1 MKKIKQRQSRL
12 VIKRIKAKSG
22 ADAVAKKFGEDKEF
36 RTRVV
41 PNKKKDY
48 KIPFD
53 GDSLDREGVRL
64 VLEEMFN
71 YKEQVNA

>member
-22 ADAVAKKFGEDKEF
+22 ADVVAKKFSEDKEF

-41 PNKKKDY
+41 QNVMKNSTVNLT
-48 KIPFD
+48 
-53 GDSLDREGVRL
+53 SL
-64 VLEEMFN
+64 
-71 YKEQVNA
+71 